1 MTNNLSVKT
10 SSDLANVAT
19 SYAFDV
25 KQFQEYSQKF
35 AEQFRASVVE
45 LVEKANE
52 SWVKSNSNLRAILAE
67 YKVLLSDSS
76 LLANSFILNTRQMK
90 SYLSLWKELIQ
101 NQSTNYKDLES
112 WLRDCL
118 KISETNIPKLKEIL
132 ENEFISHTDHLVNLT
147 QPQMN
152 DLLTKIPLGIRKI
165 FEDQVKILQTSRTN
179 AGNSEFVIKLKKTMS
194 LVLESSDSSKKSL
207 ISIGERYAKLI
218 KNVMKER
225 EIASTQAHQDK
236 ISAIALGI
244 AAGLVFVTGIFLAC
258 SCPLLIPAETSLII
272 PLAGILGVTIPLAIG
287 LAISSSTL
295 ADLSVKLNKTVDVY
309 SKLSQKIQLEENLWS
324 KVREAFD
331 SYIATVDTAHNSA
344 NINLVVLRDAIESQS
359 FCKNMEAVDV
369 YLESLILCIQ
379 NLQAHLDKYSWEYV
393 QKFLPDSLK

>member
-165 FEDQVKILQTSRTN
+165 FLR
-179 AGNSEFVIKLKKTMS
+179 IK
-194 LVLESSDSSKKSL
+194 
-207 ISIGERYAKLI
+207 
-218 KNVMKER
+218 
-225 EIASTQAHQDK
+225 
-236 ISAIALGI
+236 
-244 AAGLVFVTGIFLAC
+244 
-258 SCPLLIPAETSLII
+258 
-272 PLAGILGVTIPLAIG
+272 
-287 LAISSSTL
+287 
-295 ADLSVKLNKTVDVY
+295 
-309 SKLSQKIQLEENLWS
+309 
-324 KVREAFD
+324 
-331 SYIATVDTAHNSA
+331 
-344 NINLVVLRDAIESQS
+344 
-359 FCKNMEAVDV
+359 
-369 YLESLILCIQ
+369 
-379 NLQAHLDKYSWEYV
+379 
-393 QKFLPDSLK
+393 